1 MFPFLGGRSQLT
13 REQRVV
19 IDKLGVGPDSFLE
32 EMICRHDFLSEE
44 SINSALVEA
53 VTRCQAMKWRRR
65 RQPAM
70 GGGVSHLQSPSQ
82 CVCAPIPL
90 PPTSQ
95 LLDAGPGGE
104 APGGEDDAAPGG
116 GPDAKEPEEGAAPHA
131 EAGLGKENPPPKR
144 VRYSKQEPER
154 EGEARAL
161 DSALDPRQA
170 LLKRMGLIWRRCYDM
185 RKSGYKNYLP
195 GGL

>member
-1 MFPFLGGRSQLT
+1 MN
-13 REQRVV
+13 
-19 IDKLGVGPDSFLE
+19 KLGVGPDSFLE
-32 EMICRHDFLSEE
+32 EMIRRLCAPSEE
-44 SINSALVEA
+44 SVSIALVGC
-53 VTRCQAMKWRRR
+53 RAMMKARR

-70 GGGVSHLQSPSQ
+70 GGGVCS
-82 CVCAPIPL
+82 APL
-90 PPTSQ
+90 
-95 LLDAGPGGE
+95 
-104 APGGEDDAAPGG
+104 
-116 GPDAKEPEEGAAPHA
+116 A

-154 EGEARAL
+154 EGEAHAL

-170 LLKRMGLIWRRCYDM
+170 LLKRIGLIWRRCYDM